1 MSKNK
6 YVEIASRKVVSSYG
20 GVGSIYETTKGAVMI
35 RPFDRWDFI
44 NYRIYKAIKDNDLDT
59 LNQFTI
65 KDDRLLLR
73 LKIHF
78 NRLDR
83 LINVPDNTSKNS
95 YSSDPDDKINVI
107 EAEYFPKWFYCNN
120 CKSFKH
126 ISEWY
131 KSWQFALSNINPDEI
146 TESFQEPKCNVCY
159 LRGRNDAKN
168 KQYKSHFNSNL
179 CLEQVR
185 FIMTAPNG
193 KIKDLPWDRWNGAIK
208 GSKDEE
214 GGKIKLDYDELCCDN
229 QDLEYK
235 KSDTFEDY
243 TGIRIKCRNC
253 KKENS
258 LSGLFGLKIRA
269 EKEENI
275 FYKPVLRSS
284 NSVYYPIIF
293 NSLFIPT
300 PQNELSSE
308 QINDIN
314 TLNKFGVSIA
324 EISAKTSVP
333 VCDIARLLNIETKQI
348 IETESEYRLKEYD
361 YILSD
366 LTVSSDNNFIGEK
379 VIADNLTSYFI
390 KSLVKIKRLKMTS
403 VQTGYTRQEPYDKDD
418 FLQIGTPL
426 KVQYTSSKANT
437 TEILPAIESFG
448 EGVFIEF
455 DQKALENWYSKNQVQ
470 IDKRVKTIID
480 NRSKN
485 EIQNNKSFKSNYHNA
500 KFILIH
506 TFSHLL
512 IKEFEFLCGYPATS
526 LSERLYVDTDMQ
538 GLLIYTIA
546 GSEGSYGG
554 LVSQATGERFE
565 KLVRFAILRASDC
578 ASDPVCYNSE
588 GQGIAGQNLAACYCC
603 ALLPENSCEEFNCN
617 LDRAL
622 IIDSDYGLLNTC
634 MT

>member
-35 RPFDRWDFI
+35 RPFDRWDFVKFQ
-44 NYRIYKAIKDNDLDT
+44 IYKAIKNNDLDT

-73 LKIHF
+73 LKGHF
-78 NRLDR
+78 NRLER
-83 LINVPDNTSKNS
+83 LIKIPDNTSKNS
-95 YSSDPDDKINVI
+95 YSSDPENETNVI
-107 EAEYFPKWFYCNN
+107 QAEYFPKWLYCNK
-120 CKSFKH
+120 CHSFKH
-126 ISEWY
+126 ISDWY
-131 KSWQFALSNINPDEI
+131 RNWQSALSNINPDEI
-146 TESFQEPKCNVCY
+146 TESFQEPKCGICY
-159 LRGRNDAKN
+159 LKARNDSKN
-168 KQYKSHFNSNL
+168 KQYKGHFNSNL

-193 KIKDLPWDRWNGAIK
+193 KIKDLPWDRWNTAIK

-214 GGKIKLDYDELCCDN
+214 GGKIMLNYDEFCCEN

-269 EKEENI
+269 EKDENI

-293 NSLFIPT
+293 NSIFIPT
-300 PQNELSSE
+300 PENDLTLE

-314 TLNKFGVSIA
+314 TLNKFEISIEDISSKTGVSID
-324 EISAKTSVP
+324 
-333 VCDIARLLNIETKQI
+333 DIARLLNIEIEQTV
-348 IETESEYRLKEYD
+348 ETESEYRFREYN

-366 LTVSSDNNFIGEK
+366 LIQLSDRNFIGEK
-379 VIADNLTSYFI
+379 VAADNLTSYFI

-403 VQTGYTRQEPYDKDD
+403 VQTGYTRQEPYDKDE

-426 KVQYTSSKANT
+426 KIQYTSSKANI

-448 EGVFIEF
+448 EGVFIEL
-455 DQKALENWYSKNQVQ
+455 DEEALQNWYSEHQIE
-470 IDKRVKTIID
+470 IDKRLKRIID
-480 NRSKN
+480 NSSET
-485 EIQNNKSFKSNYHNA
+485 EIPSNKSSKSNYHNA

-506 TFSHLL
+506 TLSHLL
-512 IKEFEFLCGYPATS
+512 IKEFEFICGYPATS

-546 GSEGSYGG
+546 GAEGSYGG
-554 LVSQATGERFE
+554 LVSQATPGRFE
-565 KLVRFAILRASDC
+565 KLVQSALLRANDC

-588 GQGIAGQNLAACYCC
+588 GQGVAGQNLAACYCC
-603 ALLPENSCEEFNCN
+603 ALLPENSCEEFNSN
-617 LDRAL
+617 LDRAVL
-622 IIDSDYGLLNTC
+622 IDSGFGFMRN
-634 MT
+634 